1 MLINRIHVYRRM
13 SQCAEDD
20 DDDDV
25 LEQHP
30 EDLRRTLLEAYL
42 CCYHITLLDV
52 LQENYLHSVSSLH
65 LFEVS
70 LIKPSAVGLERVLDK
85 WKMTK

>member
-1 MLINRIHVYRRM
+1 M

-30 EDLRRTLLEAYL
+30 EDLRRTLLEAHL

-52 LQENYLHSVSSLH
+52 LQDYLHSVSSLH